1 MIIGRSR
8 GLVNP
13 SKRRPLKALL
23 LSVVRLHYGVQS
35 VLRYN
40 RYLHRANG
48 WYWRY
53 RLLSYFLLLW
63 LSSYQ
68 QIVPTLEPVLA
79 PVVAKV
85 FVFIRSSF
93 DDGPRRNGFG
103 SNYNVG
109 LRRLVYRKNRRIA
122 KVWLFEFRAGDTK
135 AQIASDPNFCKTLRA
150 SPLGNYIVG
159 SVCTDC
165 TPQCSLITDN
175 NKLIRAPFR
184 WVNQPG
190 NPRALPIITQ
200 QIPPLQFG
208 AN

>member
-1 MIIGRSR
+1 M
-8 GLVNP
+8 
-13 SKRRPLKALL
+13 AC
-23 LSVVRLHYGVQS
+23 
-35 VLRYN
+35 N
-40 RYLHRANG
+40 RYYGTIDTYTERMADIDVIACCPIC
-48 WYWRY
+48 
-53 RLLSYFLLLW
+53 YFLLLW

-85 FVFIRSSF
+85 FVFISSSF